1 MILWGTVHVFE
12 AVERGRSAQYKL
24 TSTVMLYMTK
34 PVQAAASETNKG
46 EGEVALGGSMTR
58 QVRVPRA
65 RVHSHT
71 VAAQRRLANHPRLT
85 LRYRVPP
92 DQTARIDGAARHDFG
107 FDARTISHCQ
117 RRQARRGHGAQ
128 DAQPVAGGLL
138 LQCVRLPAPT
148 RDGVLVPIG
157 SVADL
162 LAELV
167 HAQRRR
173 TFSARCGHKLA
184 SRSRTRCE
192 PCRASWSDCSR
203 VARSR
208 RSSAFARC
216 SCTLLPLPQSRRCA
230 SSIMTMEGCAR

>member
-1 MILWGTVHVFE
+1 
-12 AVERGRSAQYKL
+12 
-24 TSTVMLYMTK
+24 MLYMTK

-128 DAQPVAGGLL
+128 DAQPVARGLL
-138 LQCVRLPAPT
+138 LQCVSARHPSHGLQN
-148 RDGVLVPIG
+148 LFG
-157 SVADL
+157 SLGTDDRGPWS
-162 LAELV
+162 
-167 HAQRRR
+167 AQRRR
-173 TFSARCGHKLA
+173 TFSARCGHKPA
-184 SRSRTRCE
+184 FRSRTRCE
-192 PCRASWSDCSR
+192 QCRASWSDC
-203 VARSR
+203 
-208 RSSAFARC
+208 
-216 SCTLLPLPQSRRCA
+216 
-230 SSIMTMEGCAR
+230 